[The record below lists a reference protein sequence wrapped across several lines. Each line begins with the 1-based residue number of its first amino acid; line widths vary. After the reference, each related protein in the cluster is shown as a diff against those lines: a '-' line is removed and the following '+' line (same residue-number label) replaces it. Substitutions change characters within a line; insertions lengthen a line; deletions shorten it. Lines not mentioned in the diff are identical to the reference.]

1 MAYIGN
7 RPANQALTAND
18 IADGIVTNDK
28 LAGSISN
35 NKLLPI
41 SNATLQNSS
50 VTYNSVT
57 VALGASGSITTTE
70 TGPTFTAISPSTI
83 ENQATNIT
91 ITGTGFVSIPLVEA
105 VNSTSGAR
113 ITASAVT
120 FTSATTLVATFTI
133 SIDGTYFIHIQN
145 PDGEA
150 VNSGSA
156 LTVSDGP
163 VWTTSAGSLGTFAA
177 GASIS
182 ETVVATEGAQAIT
195 YAIQSGTLPGGLS
208 LNTSTGVISGTESG
222 ATVTTLFSFS
232 IRASDPQSQTADRSF
247 TMTISVGAT
256 GSTQF
261 N

>member
-18 IADGIVTNDK
+18 IADGIVTNAK

-35 NKLLPI
+35 NKLLPLAN
-41 SNATLQNSS
+41 STLVNDA

-57 VALGASGSITTTE
+57 VALGASGTIPTTE
-70 TGPTFTAISPSTI
+70 PNPTFTSISPTTI
-83 ENQATNIT
+83 DNQSTNIT

-105 VNSTSGAR
+105 VNTTSGAR
-113 ITASAVT
+113 ITASAVA

-163 VWTTSAGSLGTFAA
+163 VWTTAA
-177 GASIS
+177 GTLGSFAGGSSIS
-182 ETVVATEGAQAIT
+182 STVVATEGGQTIT
-195 YAIQSGTLPGGLS
+195 YALQSGSLPGGLS

-222 ATVTTLFSFS
+222 ASATTLFSFS

-247 TMTISVGAT
+247 TMTISIGAN
-256 GSTQF
+256 GATQF

>member
-57 VALGASGSITTTE
+57 VALGASGTIPTTE
-70 TGPTFTAISPSTI
+70 AGPTFTAISPSVI
-83 ENQATNIT
+83 DNQSTNIT

-113 ITASAVT
+113 ITASAVA

-150 VNSGSA
+150 VNSGA
-156 LTVSDGP
+156 VLTVSDGP
-163 VWTTSAGSLGTFAA
+163 VWSTAAGSLGTFSA
-177 GASIS
+177 
-182 ETVVATEGAQAIT
+182 
-195 YAIQSGTLPGGLS
+195 P
-208 LNTSTGVISGTESG
+208 
-222 ATVTTLFSFS
+222 TTINKSFSFRIFS
-232 IRASDPQSQTADRSF
+232 
-247 TMTISVGAT
+247 
-256 GSTQF
+256 
-261 N
+261 

>member
-18 IADGIVTNDK
+18 IADGIVTNAK

-35 NKLLPI
+35 NKLLPLAN
-41 SNATLQNSS
+41 STLVNDA

-57 VALGASGSITTTE
+57 VALGASGSIDV
-70 TGPTFTAISPSTI
+70 GDAAPTFTSISPATI
-83 ENQATNIT
+83 NNQTSIIT

-105 VNSTSGAR
+105 VNTTSGAR
-113 ITASAVT
+113 ITASAVG
-120 FTSATTLVATFTI
+120 FTSATTLTATFTI

-150 VNSGSA
+150 VNSGA
-156 LTVSDGP
+156 VLTVSDGP
-163 VWTTSAGSLGTFAA
+163 AWSTAAGTLGTFAA

-182 ETVVATEGAQAIT
+182 ATVAATGDAPIT
-195 YAIQSGTLPGGLS
+195 YSKTSGTFPGGLS

-222 ATVTTLFSFS
+222 ASATTEFSFT
-232 IRASDPQSQTADRSF
+232 IRASDAQSQTADRAF
-247 TMTISVGAT
+247 TMTISVGAN
-256 GSTQF
+256 GATQF

>member
-7 RPANQALTAND
+7 RPANQALTAAD

-35 NKLLPI
+35 SKLLPI

-57 VALGASGSITTTE
+57 VALGASGSIPTTE
-70 TGPTFTAISPSTI
+70 PNPTFTSISPSVI
-83 ENQATNIT
+83 DNQATNIT

-150 VNSGSA
+150 VNSGA
-156 LTVSDGP
+156 VLTVSDGP
-163 VWTTSAGSLGTFAA
+163 AWSTGAGTLGTFSG

-182 ETVVATEGAQAIT
+182 ATVTATGDAPIAYSKT
-195 YAIQSGTLPGGLS
+195 SGTFPGGLS

-222 ATVTTLFSFS
+222 ASATTEFSFT
-232 IRASDPQSQTADRSF
+232 IRASDVQSQTADRAF
-247 TMTISVGAT
+247 TMTISVGAA
-256 GSTQF
+256 GATQF

>member
-7 RPANQALTAND
+7 RPASQALTAAD
-18 IADGIVTNDK
+18 IADGIVTNAK

-35 NKLLPI
+35 DKLLTI
-41 SNATLQNSS
+41 QNAALQNDS

-57 VALGASGSITTTE
+57 VALGSSGTITTTE
-70 TGPTFTAISPSTI
+70 AGPAFTSISPSVIDNTSSS
-83 ENQATNIT
+83 IT

-105 VNSTSGAR
+105 VNTTSGAR
-113 ITASAVT
+113 ITASSVA
-120 FTSATTLVATFTI
+120 FTSATSLTATFTI
-133 SIDGTYFIHIQN
+133 SIDGTYSIFIQN

-150 VNSGSA
+150 ISSGSV

-163 VWTTSAGSLGTFAA
+163 AWSTSAGSLGSFSAA
-177 GASIS
+177 SSIS
-182 ETVVATEGAQAIT
+182 TTVTATGDAPIT
-195 YAIQSGTLPGGLS
+195 YSKTSGTLPGGLS

-222 ATVTTLFSFS
+222 ATVTTSYSFT
-232 IRASDPQSQTADRSF
+232 IRATDAESQTADRAF
-247 TMTISVGAT
+247 TITISVGAE